1 MNAHDIADPTVPDYE
16 ECLAHLNRVLCMAW
30 LANEPSGW
38 SDQMQSVIVWGSSPL
53 VKLRSF
59 FFIVVPNVHA
69 IVGQLIGRLIITQK
83 PAVCTFISSLAV
95 VGFTMHVIEW
105 KYYFE
110 H

>member
-53 VKLRSF
+53 VKLRSLF
-59 FFIVVPNVHA
+59 LIVPLLY
-69 IVGQLIGRLIITQK
+69 QMYTL
-83 PAVCTFISSLAV
+83 SSDN
-95 VGFTMHVIEW
+95 
-105 KYYFE
+105 
-110 H
+110 